1 MPVIK
6 PAHEAIILAGGL
18 GTRLRSAVPD
28 LPKCM
33 APVNGEPFIKYV
45 IDHLLA
51 QEMENF
57 IFALGYK
64 SEVIE
69 AYIQQ
74 AYPSLLY
81 KTSIEDEPLGT
92 GGAIKK
98 AMKLVK
104 GRSAVV
110 TNGDTLFKADVQ
122 YLTGFHI
129 LSGAACTLGLK
140 RMENFDR
147 YGLVETDVDNRVT
160 SFREKQHYDQGN
172 INAGMYVLHKNKFLD
187 EDLPAKFSFE
197 KDYLE
202 VYYNRRSMFGI
213 AQNEYFIDIGIPED
227 YDRAQHELKVD

>member
-1 MPVIK
+1 MPVLK
-6 PAHEAIILAGGL
+6 PAHEVIILAGGL

-33 APVNGEPFIKYV
+33 APVNGEPFLKYV
-45 IDHLLA
+45 IDHLLE

-64 SEVIE
+64 AEVIE

-92 GGAIKK
+92 GGAIQK
-98 AMKLVK
+98 AMRLVK

-140 RMENFDR
+140 PMENFDR
-147 YGLVETDVDNRVT
+147 YGVVETDEDNRIT
-160 SFREKQHYDQGN
+160 SFKEKQHYLKGN
-172 INAGMYVLHKNKFLD
+172 INAGMYVIHKNKFLE
-187 EDLPAKFSFE
+187 EDLPKKFSFE

-202 VYYNRRSMFGI
+202 AYYHKRRMFGI
-213 AQNEYFIDIGIPED
+213 VQHQYFIDIGIPED
-227 YDRAQHELKVD
+227 YERAHQELKAD